1 MKYNFIVLLSI
12 FCLSLEAQDLSSTMT
27 VREGTSVSIADGA
40 IFTAD
45 ELNLKS
51 TSDSFACVMLDGTI
65 TDGTVVNYDRYVNVV
80 GTSGAN
86 GGNDLVSLPVKATD
100 TDYNDF
106 LNYGTV
112 NGDDS
117 MANYNYI
124 PSSGALYA
132 FGPYSNVSQSYVN
145 YNSISNATVLLQRG
159 VGYRAATSSGQTLRF
174 SGTIS
179 KDTENVTITTTDPII
194 APDTTGDPKNWNS
207 VGNPYPTYLNS
218 TLFLDE
224 NEDQLAE
231 DAAGI
236 YGYNSGTQSGT
247 GTIGN
252 FTIIN
257 RLVNI
262 GLSITPGQGF
272 LVANDFTDASN
283 VISFT
288 PAMRV
293 FSGSDDFILGRSD
306 NVNEM
311 VRLKAEHA
319 GGDFATEIYFNEN
332 STHGV
337 DRGYDAKLFGASSL
351 SFSLYSELLED
362 SEGNGMAIQSLGS
375 SDLSDVVIPL
385 GLKASQGQQITF
397 SIETSTLPAD
407 VEVYLEDNIENTYT
421 LLNQGS
427 YTFTADTAISGTGR
441 FYLNIGN
448 VTLSQVDNDLN
459 SLSLYAANKNI
470 FVNGQLLATTQ
481 VDVYDTLGRI
491 VMSSS
496 LETGSDANKINA
508 SQLSTGIYVVKLANG
523 KQELTKKVIIK

>member
-80 GTSGAN
+80 GTSGVN
-86 GGNDLVSLPVKATD
+86 GGNDLVSLPVMVTGAD
-100 TDYNDF
+100 FNDF
-106 LNYGTV
+106 LLLNTD
-112 NGDDS
+112 GDLTT
-117 MANYNYI
+117 ANYNYM
-124 PSSGALYA
+124 PRSGDLYA
-132 FGPYSNVSQSYVN
+132 FGPYNNVTDSYINYDGIVN
-145 YNSISNATVLLQRG
+145 ASLLLQRG
-159 VGYRAATSSGQTLRF
+159 IGYRAATVGGQTLRF

-179 KDTENVTITTTDPII
+179 KDTETVTISSADAGNYSPQ
-194 APDTTGDPKNWNS
+194 NWNS

-218 TLFLDE
+218 QAFLS
-224 NEDQLAE
+224 EDNLSKLAI

-236 YGYNSGTQSGT
+236 YGYNSGTNSGAN
-247 GTIGN
+247 TIGN

-257 RLVNI
+257 KLVNTTI
-262 GLSITPGQGF
+262 NIAPGQGF
-272 LVANDFTDASN
+272 LVANDYDLASN
-283 VISFT
+283 FISFT
-288 PAMRV
+288 PEMRV
-293 FSGSDDFILGRSD
+293 FNGGDDFILGRSE
-306 NVNEM
+306 NVSEM

-332 STHGV
+332 STQGA

-407 VEVYLEDNIENTYT
+407 VEVYLEDNLENTYT

-508 SQLSTGIYVVKLANG
+508 SQLSAGIYVVKLANG

>member
-80 GTSGAN
+80 GTSGVN
-86 GGNDLVSLPVKATD
+86 GGNDLVSLPVMVTD
-100 TDYNDF
+100 ADFNDF
-106 LNYGTV
+106 LLLNTDGNLTT
-112 NGDDS
+112 
-117 MANYNYI
+117 ANYNYM
-124 PSSGALYA
+124 PRSGDLYA
-132 FGPYSNVSQSYVN
+132 FGPYNNVTDAYIN
-145 YNSISNATVLLQRG
+145 YDGILNASVLLQRG
-159 VGYRAATSSGQTLRF
+159 VGYRAATLSGQTLRF
-174 SGTIS
+174 SGAIS
-179 KDTENVTITTTDPII
+179 KDTETVTISTSNPG
-194 APDTTGDPKNWNS
+194 ASNLRNWNS

-218 TLFLDE
+218 ILFLDE
-224 NEDQLAE
+224 NLAVLAE
-231 DAAGI
+231 DAAAI

-257 RLVNI
+257 ELVNA
-262 GLSITPGQGF
+262 GLNIAPGQGF
-272 LVANDFTDASN
+272 LVANDYDLASN

-288 PAMRV
+288 PAMRI
-293 FSGSDDFILGRSD
+293 FSGSDDFILGRNE

-332 STHGV
+332 STQGA

-362 SEGNGMAIQSLGS
+362 SEGNGMAIQSLGLT
-375 SDLSDVVIPL
+375 DLSDVVIPL

-427 YTFTADTAISGTGR
+427 YTFTADTAINGTGR

-448 VTLSQVDNDLN
+448 VTLSQVDKELN

-481 VDVYDTLGRI
+481 VDVYDTLGRV
-491 VMSSS
+491 VMSSN
-496 LETGSDANKINA
+496 LETGSNTNKINA

-523 KQELTKKVIIK
+523 TQELTKKVIIK